1 MTLRQA
7 IVEAAYMTTFEKNAD
22 IVKLASY
29 APLFAKADHVQ
40 WNPNLI
46 YATNTCAYGQPS
58 YWTQWMYATNIGD
71 YQLDNQLSLKSDEEV
86 EIPVAQGKAG
96 FATWITQA
104 RYDNFKVTSNVDGS
118 VLAEY
123 DFEDAADADAFTSFS
138 NNGSWSVENGYY
150 QQSATPNNV
159 AVGKITGDETW
170 SNYTIEVDAMK
181 YGGNEG
187 FLIPFLYK
195 DANNYYW
202 LNAGG
207 WG

>member
-1 MTLRQA
+1 MVNPVSYTHLDVYKRQ
-7 IVEAAYMTTFEKNAD
+7 V
-22 IVKLASY
+22 AS
-29 APLFAKADHVQ
+29 
-40 WNPNLI
+40 
-46 YATNTCAYGQPS
+46 
-58 YWTQWMYATNIGD
+58 
-71 YQLDNQLSLKSDEEV
+71 
-86 EIPVAQGKAG
+86 GKAG
-96 FATWITQA
+96 FATWVTQA

-123 DFEDAADADAFTSFS
+123 KFEDAADADAFTSFA

-207 WG
+207 WSNTQSCVEKCEDGRCV